1 MCVKILS
8 TSQDI
13 LGLAAFKC
21 QAYTRAL
28 MYLEMFLSANGS
40 AINDHLAFLQVRKFS
55 ITDIQC
61 LCTCLSVCRKYM
73 WHWMNL
79 MVLQEL

>member
-40 AINDHLAFLQVRKFS
+40 AINDHLAFLQVS
-55 ITDIQC
+55 
-61 LCTCLSVCRKYM
+61 S
-73 WHWMNL
+73 
-79 MVLQEL
+79 VLQIFNANVLVFLCIENICGIR